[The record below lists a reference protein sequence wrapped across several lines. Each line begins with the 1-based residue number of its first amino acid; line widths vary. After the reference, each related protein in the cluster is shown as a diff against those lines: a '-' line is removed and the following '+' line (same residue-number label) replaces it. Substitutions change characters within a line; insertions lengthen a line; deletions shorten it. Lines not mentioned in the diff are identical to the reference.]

1 MCWPDERASA
11 AQADPADPH
20 GTGRPAAPR
29 LRRHTGLG
37 GDLAALNSEVQ
48 AGLTGEPV
56 TAALITA
63 SFRSP
68 EAASALQRFRG
79 DRYARC
85 AVVVERGVAR
95 GASALRGR
103 AREGCS
109 SPPRH
114 RSISKSCSC
123 GATIPSSRDRRHGAR
138 RWPRRAGSSS
148 AGGRGSAQHADEDG
162 FLPPGRLTKASAR
175 QPSRQRHVRAGQS
188 VDRTQ
193 DEPHGGHDR
202 SPDPPEQSRLHGQL
216 RSVRSRIPPV
226 RPGTATGTSTRPT
239 TLLRTAV
246 PTQHHAPILPGN
258 CRQGRHRRLCRCAR
272 TRG

>member
-20 GTGRPAAPR
+20 GTGRPAVPR

-85 AVVVERGVAR
+85 AVVVERGVAGGR
-95 GASALRGR
+95 VPCGDVREKGARRLHGTGRSASPPHAGR
-103 AREGCS
+103 R
-109 SPPRH
+109 SPPRATGGTGQ
-114 RSISKSCSC
+114 
-123 GATIPSSRDRRHGAR
+123 GAGR
-138 RWPRRAGSSS
+138 
-148 AGGRGSAQHADEDG
+148 GGRGLRRRAAGVAHSTPTKTVS
-162 FLPPGRLTKASAR
+162 FPPG
-175 QPSRQRHVRAGQS
+175 G
-188 VDRTQ
+188 
-193 DEPHGGHDR
+193 
-202 SPDPPEQSRLHGQL
+202 
-216 RSVRSRIPPV
+216 
-226 RPGTATGTSTRPT
+226 
-239 TLLRTAV
+239 
-246 PTQHHAPILPGN
+246 
-258 CRQGRHRRLCRCAR
+258 
-272 TRG
+272 